1 MLQNTIKKRRLQGGE
16 NLPVFVWKKAVM
28 RKVLNAMASFR
39 KLYDKEKIDFSNLLY
54 PNRAMFLLLV
64 PIVVEQLLN
73 SFMGMA
79 DTMMVSN
86 VGSEAISAVSLV
98 DSINN
103 LVIQMFAAMASGAA
117 IICSQYLGHRDK
129 EGSNKAARQVL
140 LTVLV
145 ISLSLTLIG
154 LLLRKPLLRLIF
166 GQIEPGVM
174 DKAMSYFLVT
184 ILSYPFLALFNA
196 GAAFFRAGG
205 NSRFPMI
212 VSVISNLFNIG
223 GNAILIFG
231 LDMGVTGAAL
241 STLFSRIFCAVVV
254 LFSLR
259 RDGQPIVVRDYYR
272 IRPDM
277 PLIMKILAIGIPS
290 GIENGMFQFG
300 KLAIQS
306 TVSAMGTAAIAAQAM
321 ANILEMVN
329 GIFGVGVGIGLMTM
343 VGQALGAGRK
353 EEARYYIVK
362 CTKIGLVG
370 ILVSCLAVFGL
381 AEPVT
386 RLAGME
392 PESAR
397 LCIEMV
403 AAITIAK
410 PLFWAFSFIPG
421 YGMRAAGDVKFSMIT
436 STLTMWCLRVV
447 LCIFLVKTYNM
458 GPMAVWY
465 GMFADWA
472 VRGIV
477 FTLRFRGDRWLQK
490 RVI

>member
-1 MLQNTIKKRRLQGGE
+1 
-16 NLPVFVWKKAVM
+16 M
-28 RKVLNAMASFR
+28 RKVLNVMASFR
-39 KLYDKEKIDFSNLLY
+39 KLYDKEKIDFNNLLY

-86 VGSEAISAVSLV
+86 VGGEAISAVSLV

-140 LTVLV
+140 LTVLA
-145 ISLSLTLIG
+145 ISVSLTLIG

-212 VSVISNLFNIG
+212 VSVISNLLNIG

-397 LCIEMV
+397 LCLEMV
-403 AAITIAK
+403 TAITIAK

-447 LCIFLVKTYNM
+447 LCIFLVKAYNM

>member
-1 MLQNTIKKRRLQGGE
+1 
-16 NLPVFVWKKAVM
+16 
-28 RKVLNAMASFR
+28 MASFR

-212 VSVISNLFNIG
+212 VSVISNLLNIG

-403 AAITIAK
+403 TAITIAK

>member
-1 MLQNTIKKRRLQGGE
+1 
-16 NLPVFVWKKAVM
+16 
-28 RKVLNAMASFR
+28 MASFR
-39 KLYDKEKIDFSNLLY
+39 KLYDKDKIDFSNLLY

-117 IICSQYLGHRDK
+117 IICSQYIGHKDR
-129 EGSNKAARQVL
+129 EGSNRAARQVL

-145 ISLSLTLIG
+145 ISLLMTLLG

-166 GQIEPGVM
+166 GQIDPGVM

-212 VSVISNLFNIG
+212 VSVISNLLNIG

-241 STLFSRIFCAVVV
+241 STLFSRIFCAIVV

-259 RDGQPIVVRDYYR
+259 RDGQPIVVRDYFR
-272 IRPDM
+272 IRPNM
-277 PLIMKILAIGIPS
+277 PLIVKILAIGIPS

-306 TVSAMGTAAIAAQAM
+306 TVSAMGTTAIAAQAM

-381 AEPVT
+381 AGPVT

-397 LCIEMV
+397 LCLEMV
-403 AAITIAK
+403 TAITIAK

-447 LCIFLVKTYNM
+447 LCIFLVKAYNM

-465 GMFADWA
+465 GMFADWG

>member
-1 MLQNTIKKRRLQGGE
+1 
-16 NLPVFVWKKAVM
+16 
-28 RKVLNAMASFR
+28 MASFR
-39 KLYDKEKIDFSNLLY
+39 KLYDKDKIDFSNLLY

-117 IICSQYLGHRDK
+117 IICSQYIGHKDR
-129 EGSNKAARQVL
+129 EGSNRAARQVL

-145 ISLSLTLIG
+145 ISLLMTLLG

-166 GQIEPGVM
+166 GQIDPGVM

-212 VSVISNLFNIG
+212 VSVISNLLNIG

-241 STLFSRIFCAVVV
+241 STLFSRIFCAIVV

-259 RDGQPIVVRDYYR
+259 RDGQPIVVRDYFR

-277 PLIMKILAIGIPS
+277 PLIVKILAIGIPS

-306 TVSAMGTAAIAAQAM
+306 TVSAMGTTAIAAQAM

-381 AEPVT
+381 AGPVT

-397 LCIEMV
+397 LCLEMV
-403 AAITIAK
+403 TAITIAK

-447 LCIFLVKTYNM
+447 LCIFLVKAYNM

-465 GMFADWA
+465 GMFADWG

>member
-1 MLQNTIKKRRLQGGE
+1 
-16 NLPVFVWKKAVM
+16 
-28 RKVLNAMASFR
+28 MASFR

-166 GQIEPGVM
+166 GQIDPGVM

-212 VSVISNLFNIG
+212 VSVISNLLNIG

-343 VGQALGAGRK
+343 VGQALGAGKK

-403 AAITIAK
+403 TAITIAK

>member
-1 MLQNTIKKRRLQGGE
+1 
-16 NLPVFVWKKAVM
+16 
-28 RKVLNAMASFR
+28 MASFR
-39 KLYDKEKIDFSNLLY
+39 KLYDKEKIDFNNLLY

-86 VGSEAISAVSLV
+86 VGGEAISAVSLV

-140 LTVLV
+140 LTVLA

-212 VSVISNLFNIG
+212 VSVISNLLNIG

-329 GIFGVGVGIGLMTM
+329 GIFGVGVGIGLMTI

-397 LCIEMV
+397 LCLEMV
-403 AAITIAK
+403 TAITIAK

-447 LCIFLVKTYNM
+447 LCIFLVKAYNM